1 MSRHVDLQLVRVC
14 VNHSSPPSK
23 IALAWIKPNKTVDST
38 VVECGKEKIECLLL
52 FSTRVIVGG

>member
-23 IALAWIKPNKTVDST
+23 IALAWIKPNKKLTVQLLN
-38 VVECGKEKIECLLL
+38 VEKKD
-52 FSTRVIVGG
+52 